1 MIRVSRSLG
10 AALGLLLA
18 GLPATDALR
27 AADRSAAASTGVSLP
42 RLARIAEFVD
52 RQMASGEVAGAV
64 TLVAR
69 HGKIVHLQA
78 QGYADL
84 ASKRPMQKDNL
95 FRIASMTKPV
105 VAVSILMLVEE
116 GKIRLDD
123 PVSRFIPA
131 FRDVTVAVPRVVPAG
146 SPPGTPAYYTVPAD
160 RPITV
165 LDLLTHTGG
174 LVSGPISIAAAAKV
188 MDRHRAE
195 GVKALEDLAAVPLE
209 FQPGTRWQYSGLA
222 GFELLARIVEIASK
236 QRFGEFMQQRICT
249 PLGMKDTTFWPT
261 EAQRAR
267 LATLYVLGD
276 KGITPNPDPDR
287 LNTPMLDSGGG
298 GLITSIESYAR
309 FAMMLAN
316 GGELDGVRL
325 LSPASVRIMGSR
337 VISDTLPGRQP
348 GEGYGLGVR
357 TITDSAARH
366 TLIGTGSFGWSGA
379 YGTHFWVDP
388 ARQLVA
394 ILFVQ
399 TPSQQRAADF
409 ETAVMQAVLD

>member
-1 MIRVSRSLG
+1 MFQLSRG
-10 AALGLLLA
+10 RPAAFGVLLA
-18 GLPATDALR
+18 TLAISPIAL
-27 AADRSAAASTGVSLP
+27 AAAP
-42 RLARIAEFVD
+42 DARLARIGEFVD
-52 RQMASGEVAGAV
+52 RQMAAGEVAGAV

-69 HGKIVHLQA
+69 NGKILHLQA

-84 ASKRPMQKDNL
+84 ASKKPMQKDSL

-105 VAVSILMLVEE
+105 VTTAVMLLVEE
-116 GKIRLDD
+116 GKVRLDD

-131 FRDVTVAVPRVVPAG
+131 FKDVKVAVPRG
-146 SPPGTPAYYTVPAD
+146 SSYYTVPVD

-174 LVSGPISIAAAAKV
+174 LVSGPISTAAAAPV

-195 GVKALEDLAAVPLE
+195 GIKALEDLAAVPLE

-222 GFELLARIVEIASK
+222 GFELVARIVEIAAK
-236 QRFGEFMQQRICT
+236 QRFGDFMQQRICA

-261 EAQRAR
+261 DAQRAR
-267 LATLYVLGD
+267 LATLYVMGD
-276 KGITPNPDPDR
+276 KGMVVNPDPDR

-316 GGELDGVRL
+316 GGELEGVRI
-325 LSPASVRIMGSR
+325 LSPASVRLMGSR
-337 VISDTLPGRQP
+337 VIPETLPGRQP

-357 TITDSAARH
+357 TITDAAARH
-366 TLIGTGSFGWSGA
+366 TLLGNGSFGWSGA

-388 ARQLVA
+388 ARKLTA

-399 TPSQQRAADF
+399 TPSQPRTADF